1 MKYSSRGRPILL
13 GNSRTCARA
22 GPSTSAEASRAMKN
36 AMVAV
41 REEGTR
47 EEGTREEGTLG
58 KRRTRPASFA
68 PSGLPAQEVGDQL
81 QARRLAL
88 LGMELR
94 AREIIAADDGGDRPA

>member
-36 AMVAV
+36 ATVAV
-41 REEGTR
+41 R